1 MKRPRLPRFIS
12 GGPRQS
18 GFSRADLGTTPCAG
32 NAHPKKSDGPSR
44 PHPKRFWMGL
54 DGLWAPI
61 VTARRLPHP
70 SPSKPIQAHRPSN
83 RDLDGRFWPLWETPD
98 FPSKRALDGLVGP
111 TRSSDSHTERAVEP
125 LLSSSS
131 EAVQQHHR
139 LIGSAWFSARSRPY
153 LTVAPVSAAPGKH
166 CRPP

>member
-1 MKRPRLPRFIS
+1 MWYAWAGVETVHDVARLAHLLTNFNAGVLLSQCAVLTPHWVVRGPAGRFRRCAPYRHRP
-12 GGPRQS
+12 
-18 GFSRADLGTTPCAG
+18 TTA
-32 NAHPKKSDGPSR
+32 
-44 PHPKRFWMGL
+44 
-54 DGLWAPI
+54 
-61 VTARRLPHP
+61 
-70 SPSKPIQAHRPSN
+70 PSKPIQAHRPSN
-83 RDLDGRFWPLWETPD
+83 RDLYGRFWPLWETPD

-139 LIGSAWFSARSRPY
+139 LIGPAWFSARSRPY